1 MHKSPQNYA
10 CRLNSILSK
19 RLIHVD
25 STIPA
30 DRSAISRYICI
41 EKQGKPKTA
50 ALQPSRDRVLES
62 AIFYPFS
69 STRIIV
75 FKFDQEFSIET
86 FDQSRKNLIIKG
98 KYTLK
103 PKKILDISFI
113 FEYLLYLFFSFY
125 ISFMLLFY
133 SLYKIT
139 RHIRRF
145 RKIIKKVGVER
156 RFPKR
161 FIVEEKVR
169 SDRNRRDVARRVEN
183 LRVRR
188 MRHFATTCGVA
199 FREAFESCGL
209 PTVGNAYYR
218 ISTGVDRKS
227 RRVGPRDR
235 RTEAERETVR
245 PARCRYVKWSC

>member
-1 MHKSPQNYA
+1 M
-10 CRLNSILSK
+10 
-19 RLIHVD
+19 
-25 STIPA
+25 
-30 DRSAISRYICI
+30 
-41 EKQGKPKTA
+41 
-50 ALQPSRDRVLES
+50 
-62 AIFYPFS
+62 F
-69 STRIIV
+69 
-75 FKFDQEFSIET
+75 
-86 FDQSRKNLIIKG
+86 
-98 KYTLK
+98 
-103 PKKILDISFI
+103 
-113 FEYLLYLFFSFY
+113 
-125 ISFMLLFY
+125 LFY
-133 SLYKIT
+133 SLYTII

-145 RKIIKKVGVER
+145 HRTIEKVEKR
-156 RFPKR
+156 SPKR

-169 SDRNRRDVARRVEN
+169 SDRNRHDVARRVEN

-245 PARCRYVKWSC
+245 PARCRYVK